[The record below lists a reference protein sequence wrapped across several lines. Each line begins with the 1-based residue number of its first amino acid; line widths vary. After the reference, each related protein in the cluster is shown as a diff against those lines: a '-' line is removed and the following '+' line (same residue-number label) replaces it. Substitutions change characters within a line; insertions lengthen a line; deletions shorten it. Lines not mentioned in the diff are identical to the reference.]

1 MIYPARIRNSRA
13 LTVIERTLVAMTVA
27 IAIAT
32 IMLAIAH
39 SARATQ
45 LGALPTDGPGVYEPA
60 SVISHIETLPPDN

>member
-27 IAIAT
+27 IAVAT
-32 IMLAIAH
+32 IMLAVAH

-45 LGALPTDGPGVYEPA
+45 LGTLPSDGPGIYEPA
-60 SVISHIETLPPDN
+60 SAISHIEFLPPED